1 MNAQTE
7 IRRHRAAGRPRTPLT
22 SFASGARRGALV
34 AASSSLAITIA
45 ASAAAAAPDSAVRTA
60 LPKVADISST
70 DVVSDSLSTTPS
82 FSVPADADYVAGP
95 RASVEFTAAPETV
108 ALAAPAAPAPLEAA
122 EPAAAPQEAP
132 AAEQA
137 VAEPA
142 AAEPAAAE
150 EPAAEPAAAEEPAPA
165 AAPAASSGIGDQ
177 IVAIARQYAG
187 TPYAFGGSTPAGFDC
202 SGFTQYVFAQVG
214 ISLPRSSGAQQG
226 AGRVV
231 SAAEARPGDLV
242 WAPGH
247 VGIYTGNGNH
257 IAARNPSSALHESPM
272 YRNFTF
278 IRVAG

>member
-22 SFASGARRGALV
+22 SLASGARRGALV

-45 ASAAAAAPDSAVRTA
+45 ASAAAAAPDTAARTA
-60 LPKVADISST
+60 LPKVADITST
-70 DVVSDSLSTTPS
+70 DLVNDALSNSPS
-82 FSVPADADYVAGP
+82 FSVPADAEYVTGP
-95 RASVEFTAAPETV
+95 RASVAFTAAPETP
-108 ALAAPAAPAPLEAA
+108 ALAAPQAPAPLEPAVEATVAPEPAAAPAA
-122 EPAAAPQEAP
+122 EPAAEEP
-132 AAEQA
+132 AVE
-137 VAEPA
+137 A
-142 AAEPAAAE
+142 AAEAP
-150 EPAAEPAAAEEPAPA
+150 AAEEPAPA
-165 AAPAASSGIGDQ
+165 AASSAIGDQ
-177 IVAIARQYAG
+177 IVAIARQYNG

-214 ISLPRSSGAQQG
+214 ISIPRSSGAQQG

-257 IAARNPSSALHESPM
+257 IAARNPSSPLHESPM